1 MIKVSPVARGIPFD
15 PDANPLTATN
25 VQDAL
30 VEEAD
35 ARIAEDLTF
44 LKLDGTR
51 TMTGELKSIKNV
63 TIPQYTTATTNGL
76 LALTASSY
84 MVQFVTETAPTTN
97 FTIRLP
103 DATTLPNGWNFELYN
118 RTSSNIRIEFF
129 DGSLA
134 GTLSKESVSSLIL
147 QDNSTAVGIWSPFTI
162 EIAQQAAGVIN
173 YTLEQ
178 TTPFA
183 TSSATYVQ
191 ITSFLVTPQSGQYY
205 VNVNCTVN
213 TTGNNSTNFIALYK
227 NGVIQSG
234 TERSTLSSGNNT
246 STLLS
251 TQGVISVN
259 GTDEIRVYVKV
270 TVASGAQ
277 PTMTVNNRSIIAL
290 RLGQPV

>member
-30 VEEAD
+30 VEEAN

-51 TMTGELKSIKNV
+51 TMTGDLKSIRNV

-76 LALTASSY
+76 LSLTASSY
-84 MVQFVTETAPTTN
+84 MVQFVTETAPTSN

-103 DATTLPNGWNFELYN
+103 NATTLQNGWNFELYN
-118 RTSSNIRIEFF
+118 RTSASIRIEFF
-129 DGSLA
+129 DGSFA

-147 QDNSTAVGIWSPFTI
+147 QSNTTSVGIWSPFTI

-178 TTPFA
+178 TAPFA
-183 TSSATYVQ
+183 TTSATYVQ
-191 ITSFLVTPQSGQYY
+191 ITSFILTPQSGQYY
-205 VNVNCTVN
+205 VNVNSTVN
-213 TTGNNSTNFIALYK
+213 TSGNNSTNFIALYK
-227 NGVIQSG
+227 NGVIQTG

-290 RLGQPV
+290 RLGQPI

>member
-1 MIKVSPVARGIPFD
+1 MIKVTPVARGIPFD

-51 TMTGELKSIKNV
+51 TMTGELKSVKNV

-76 LALTASSY
+76 LTLTASSY

-103 DATTLPNGWNFELYN
+103 DATTLPKGWNFELYN

-147 QDNSTAVGIWSPFTI
+147 QDNLTQVGIWSPFTI
-162 EIAQQAAGVIN
+162 EIAQQAAGVIS

-183 TSSATYVQ
+183 TSSATNVQ
-191 ITSFLVTPQSGQYY
+191 VTSFFVTPQSGQYFVG
-205 VNVNCTVN
+205 VNATVSCS
-213 TTGNNSTNFIALYK
+213 GNNATNYITIYK
-227 NGVIQSG
+227 DGVAQTGS
-234 TERSTLSSGNNT
+234 ERSSLSSGNNT
-246 STLLS
+246 SFILS
-251 TQGVISVN
+251 TQGVVSVN
-259 GTDEIRVYVKV
+259 GLEEIRVYVR
-270 TVASGAQ
+270 TIPASGAQ
-277 PTMTVNNRSIIAL
+277 PTLTVNNRSIVAL